1 MKTISM
7 SQFGNLNICHYPE
20 LDTQARK
27 GSPPFVANKHSFTS
41 PPLPFLHYT
50 KRDHS
55 ELFTRLCRYF
65 SRTQAA
71 LALNVGFIPCQHP
84 SSAEHWDSDGTR
96 CCLLITQAQAVW
108 ICHFGPSVMNKTL
121 NHVASEISVSE
132 YDATRTPTI
141 AAAHPG
147 TLLRYHFVFVHPMG

>member
-41 PPLPFLHYT
+41 PPLQFLHYT

-55 ELFTRLCRYF
+55 DLTPHTVVLRKTQKMHMENNKQSAAAFYMVFHIQKESKLYLSIQLRY
-65 SRTQAA
+65 
-71 LALNVGFIPCQHP
+71 G
-84 SSAEHWDSDGTR
+84 
-96 CCLLITQAQAVW
+96 
-108 ICHFGPSVMNKTL
+108 HFGI
-121 NHVASEISVSE
+121 ISNL
-132 YDATRTPTI
+132 AP
-141 AAAHPG
+141 
-147 TLLRYHFVFVHPMG
+147 